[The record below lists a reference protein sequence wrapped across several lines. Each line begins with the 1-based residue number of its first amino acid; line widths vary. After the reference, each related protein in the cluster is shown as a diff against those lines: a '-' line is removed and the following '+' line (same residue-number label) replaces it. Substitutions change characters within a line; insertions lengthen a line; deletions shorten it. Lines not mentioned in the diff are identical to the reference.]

1 VETIGVAWD
10 AIMGTTSADADER
23 AEIRQLACNPTKV
36 RATKTAEY
44 DLLAHHLTKK
54 GVCGEIVAWIDGGN
68 RVKKVMLRGQHAGQ
82 AAFEMKP
89 RINNTLFYLRLTLCE
104 LSQPGEYM
112 LLISVHPDH

>member
-1 VETIGVAWD
+1 MA
-10 AIMGTTSADADER
+10 ANSADPDER
-23 AEIRQLACNPTKV
+23 AEIRRLACDSTSVRVTKM
-36 RATKTAEY
+36 AEY
-44 DLLAHHLTKK
+44 DLLAHRLTKK
-54 GVCGEIVAWIDGGN
+54 GVCAEIVAWIDRGN

-89 RINNTLFYLRLTLCE
+89 RINNTLFYFKLTLCE